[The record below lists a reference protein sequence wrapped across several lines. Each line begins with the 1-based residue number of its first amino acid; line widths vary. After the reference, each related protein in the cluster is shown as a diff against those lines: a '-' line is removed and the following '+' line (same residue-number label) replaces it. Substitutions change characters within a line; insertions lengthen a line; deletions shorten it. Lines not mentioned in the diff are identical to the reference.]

1 MVIAVTLLMVS
12 LVIAFARPRVRLFRD
27 WRKPKVVKQDTMFVF
42 DPNTVT
48 YEELRSMG
56 LHRATAVA
64 IVKLRARGKVF
75 VIPEDF
81 ALCYGINDSIYE
93 RFKPYIKIDTSF
105 TLKAVKPHR
114 DTVYSRTD
122 RFTPRP
128 FERFSLDTVGYA
140 YLRLIGFSARSAK
153 AFIKY
158 RDIYGPIRDMDEL
171 RDCYFVREQMADS
184 LERYV
189 VFPEPD
195 PHEGLVEINSADSA
209 ALRTVVGIGAKT
221 VVAIMEYRR
230 LLGGFYSTAQIAEL
244 KCVTKENFERISK
257 QIYCDSCV
265 ISKIDINFASA
276 FELERHPYMT
286 REAIRKIIDTRKSKG
301 GWSSVGQMIED
312 NIFKPEQAAALA
324 PYLCFG
330 DKPANFD

>member
-12 LVIAFARPRVRLFRD
+12 LVIAFARPRVRLFCD

-56 LHRATAVA
+56 LRRATAVS

-105 TLKAVKPHR
+105 TLKVVKPHR
-114 DTVYSRTD
+114 DTVYSHTD

-276 FELERHPYMT
+276 SELERHPYMT
-286 REAIRKIIDTRKSKG
+286 REAIRKIVDTRKSKG

-312 NIFKPEQAAALA
+312 NIFKPEQATALA

>member
-1 MVIAVTLLMVS
+1 
-12 LVIAFARPRVRLFRD
+12 
-27 WRKPKVVKQDTMFVF
+27 
-42 DPNTVT
+42 
-48 YEELRSMG
+48 MG
-56 LHRATAVA
+56 LRRATAVA

-276 FELERHPYMT
+276 SELERHPYMT
-286 REAIRKIIDTRKSKG
+286 REAIRKIVDTRKSKG